1 MTQTPNLNEY
11 LSVVKRRKYYFL
23 IPFVSILIFTTII
36 AFIVPPIYKSTCT
49 ILIEDQQIPLEFARS
64 TVNTAVDQII
74 ETITQRVMTRAKIQE
89 IIDQFNLY
97 PDRRKKDTSSEII
110 NRMRK
115 DIELKT
121 ISAEVKDQR
130 TGKSSIGTIAFNI
143 SYKGDRP
150 DHVQKVTNVL
160 ASLYLEQNVKFRQE
174 KARTTSSFLEAE
186 IEGIGGIIDN
196 LEKQLS
202 DFKQKHFYSLPEMS
216 QLNFQM
222 VQRLEQEL
230 KNLDQQICSVKER
243 QIYLEGQLVTLDPH
257 LAGVDTQEGTYT
269 NSEQRL
275 EYLNNEYVLLKAS
288 YSEKHPDLIKI
299 KKEIDALGKEVNL
312 KESIEINNRQL
323 KKMKEDLISK
333 KAVFS
338 DKHPDIVKLKNSIK
352 VLEQEND
359 ALMKKKAEAVPSKKS
374 PKNPAYITLKM
385 QITTAQMDLR
395 NLKKS
400 RAAVYAELNNYLK
413 RLELGPRI
421 EREYQLLTRDYENA
435 RIRYQQI
442 LGKLMEAKTAEGLES
457 SQKGQRF
464 TIIDPATY
472 PQKPFKPNRKAIVL
486 IGFILGLGSGVG
498 LASLREFADQSV
510 WSETSLL
517 QLVDKPVLAVI
528 PFIETGSD
536 IKEKKRSTLIA
547 ITVIVVCFALLIMT
561 VHIFYQP
568 IDILWFKAMRRI
580 SL

>member
-1 MTQTPNLNEY
+1 
-11 LSVVKRRKYYFL
+11 
-23 IPFVSILIFTTII
+23 
-36 AFIVPPIYKSTCT
+36 
-49 ILIEDQQIPLEFARS
+49 
-64 TVNTAVDQII
+64 
-74 ETITQRVMTRAKIQE
+74 
-89 IIDQFNLY
+89 
-97 PDRRKKDTSSEII
+97 
-110 NRMRK
+110 
-115 DIELKT
+115 
-121 ISAEVKDQR
+121 
-130 TGKSSIGTIAFNI
+130 
-143 SYKGDRP
+143 
-150 DHVQKVTNVL
+150 
-160 ASLYLEQNVKFRQE
+160 
-174 KARTTSSFLEAE
+174 
-186 IEGIGGIIDN
+186 
-196 LEKQLS
+196 
-202 DFKQKHFYSLPEMS
+202 
-216 QLNFQM
+216 
-222 VQRLEQEL
+222 
-230 KNLDQQICSVKER
+230 
-243 QIYLEGQLVTLDPH
+243 
-257 LAGVDTQEGTYT
+257 
-269 NSEQRL
+269 
-275 EYLNNEYVLLKAS
+275 
-288 YSEKHPDLIKI
+288 
-299 KKEIDALGKEVNL
+299 
-312 KESIEINNRQL
+312 
-323 KKMKEDLISK
+323 MKEDLISK